1 MLNRIA
7 NKKAWILPICVA
19 ALVLIL
25 LIPVQLLVQP
35 KMLLFERLF
44 RGGGWLEIFVIVAYG
59 ALVVYKMQFPENVA
73 VWRIRSWTVF
83 TIFFFS
89 QLLLGLLVSDTF
101 LLTGKL
107 HLPIPMMMI
116 AGPLYR
122 EQLSIMTL
130 LFLSTIILSG
140 PAWCSHLCYF
150 GALDGVASRGK
161 KKVGALPHKTAIKS
175 TLLAG
180 IIGVTLLLKFLG
192 TSNLIATLIA
202 IAFAVTGFLIMLFLS
217 RTKKQMVHCIYY
229 CPIGTVVNYT
239 KWMNP
244 FRMYIDSNCTSCMKC
259 TSVCKYNALLVDDI
273 KNRKPGITCTL
284 CGDCVQS
291 CHAQSIKY
299 KLFSFSPQ
307 MSRNVY
313 LVITIT
319 LHAVF
324 MAMGRI

>member
-1 MLNRIA
+1 MLNRTA
-7 NKKAWILPICVA
+7 TPKTWILPLWVA
-19 ALVLIL
+19 ALVLLL
-25 LIPVQLLVQP
+25 LIPVQLTIQP
-35 KMLLFERLF
+35 EMLLFERLF
-44 RGGGWLEIFVIVAYG
+44 NGGGWVEIALITAYG
-59 ALVVYKMQFPENVA
+59 ALLIYKMQFPKNVA
-73 VWRIRSWTVF
+73 IWRIRSWTIF

-89 QLLLGLLVSDTF
+89 QLLLGLFVSDTF

-150 GALDGVASRGK
+150 GALDGLASKGK
-161 KKVGALPHKTAIKS
+161 KRVAALKYKTAIKS

-192 TSNLIATLIA
+192 VSNLFATVIALI
-202 IAFAVTGFLIMLFLS
+202 FGVTGLAIMFFFS
-217 RTKKQMVHCIYY
+217 RRKSQMIHCIYY

-259 TSVCKYNALLVDDI
+259 ITVCKYNALLVDDI

-307 MSRNVY
+307 LSRNVY